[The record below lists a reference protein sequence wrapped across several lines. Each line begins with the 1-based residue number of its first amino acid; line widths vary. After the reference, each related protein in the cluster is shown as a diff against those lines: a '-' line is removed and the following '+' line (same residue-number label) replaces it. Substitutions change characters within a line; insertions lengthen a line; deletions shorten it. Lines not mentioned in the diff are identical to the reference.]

1 MPQAAAQ
8 VNGVTMRTRAPR
20 FAVFNGLTQID
31 GKPAVVTARRAKRGG
46 RHLLTV
52 AVGDSAKTF
61 GITPRRRGRGRF
73 SSALLGLAVRLFLTW
88 KRKAV
93 RA

>member
-1 MPQAAAQ
+1 
-8 VNGVTMRTRAPR
+8 MRTRAPR

-31 GKPAVVTARRAKRGG
+31 GKPAVVTARRAKQGG

-61 GITPRRRGRGRF
+61 GVTPRRRGRGRF
-73 SSALLGLAVRLFLTW
+73 SSALLGLAVELFTEQ
-88 KRKAV
+88 AP
-93 RA
+93 